1 MFLKQNSDGK
11 IVLVL
16 QFTCTTITLRRANIQ
31 KNTLYAIINA
41 ENSTFISDKQNV
53 ALARKGGHPAV
64 APRRPGR
71 RKQARRVGNSN
82 NRVVLQEPRL
92 QRRVD
97 IDRLRGA
104 SKWRARSRSAKVGST
119 GSHSPNGISR
129 GDGALREAFRAT
141 RCGSLALL
149 LSSGVLLLSWHVSQG
164 GGGNTTCA
172 ALLVTESSPGSF
184 PY

>member
-1 MFLKQNSDGK
+1 MYHHHTA
-11 IVLVL
+11 
-16 QFTCTTITLRRANIQ
+16 TCKYT

-64 APRRPGR
+64 APRRPVR
-71 RKQARRVGNSN
+71 RKQARRVGDSN

-97 IDRLRGA
+97 TDRFRGA

-164 GGGNTTCA
+164 GGGDTTCA